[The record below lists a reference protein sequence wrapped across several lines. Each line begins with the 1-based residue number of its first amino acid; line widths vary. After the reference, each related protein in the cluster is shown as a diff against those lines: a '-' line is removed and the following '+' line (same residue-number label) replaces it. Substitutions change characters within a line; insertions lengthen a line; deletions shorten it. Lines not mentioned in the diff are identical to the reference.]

1 MKALEVKN
9 LKVIFPIEGG
19 IVRAVEGIDIEIEQ
33 GQCVAI
39 VGESGCGKSV
49 TSLAVMKLLSTPPAI
64 MRVDKLELGGVDI
77 KDLSDKQM
85 QKVRGKDV
93 SMVFQDALTALNPVM
108 TVGKQIDE
116 IFLAHGNLN
125 FETADGSGEKKHF
138 NRKKEAK
145 RRTIEALKLVGISD
159 AEVRY
164 KAYPHQLS
172 GGMRQRVLIAMAFA
186 CNPHLIIADEPTTA
200 LDVTIQAQVLDI
212 LKDLQKKQNTSLMLI
227 THDLSIVMN
236 MADEIYVMYSG
247 KIVERAKTRDLFV
260 RPLHPYTMGLLGS
273 IARLDD
279 KRGRFVQIPS
289 SLPCPFL
296 KPTGCYFHPRC
307 QYATDKCRQEMPV
320 LEKLEGG
327 RYVRCWH
334 YKEIDYAKK

>member
-1 MKALEVKN
+1 MKTLEVKN
-9 LKVIFPIEGG
+9 LKVIFPTEAG

-49 TSLAVMKLLSTPPAI
+49 TSLAVMKLLSTPPAV
-64 MRVDKLELGGVDI
+64 MRVDTLKLDGIDI
-77 KDLSDKQM
+77 RDLNDKQM

-93 SMVFQDALTALNPVM
+93 SMIFQDALTALNPVM

-116 IFLAHGNLN
+116 IFLVHGKEH
-125 FETADGSGEKKHF
+125 FKDESGAYLSKFK
-138 NRKKEAK
+138 RKKEAK

-186 CNPHLIIADEPTTA
+186 SNPSLIIADEPTTA

-212 LKDLQKKQNTSLMLI
+212 LKELQKEKNTSLMLI
-227 THDLSIVMN
+227 THDLSIVMS
-236 MADEIYVMYSG
+236 MADEIYVMYCG
-247 KIVERAKTRDLFV
+247 KIVERAKTRDLFKN
-260 RPLHPYTMGLLGS
+260 PLHPYTHGLLGS
-273 IARLDD
+273 VARIGDES
-279 KRGRFVQIPS
+279 KRFVQIPL
-289 SLPCPFL
+289 SLPSPMH
-296 KPTGCYFHPRC
+296 KPSGCYFHPRC
-307 QYATDKCRQEMPV
+307 VYATEKCREQMPQ
-320 LEKLEGG
+320 LETLEGG
-327 RYVRCWH
+327 RCVRCWN
-334 YKEIDYAKK
+334 YKEIHYDKQ

>member
-1 MKALEVKN
+1 MKTLEVKN
-9 LKVIFPIEGG
+9 LKVIFPTEAG

-64 MRVDKLELGGVDI
+64 MRADTLKLDGTDI
-77 KDLSDKQM
+77 RDLNDKQM

-93 SMVFQDALTALNPVM
+93 AMIFQDALTALNPVM

-116 IFLAHGNLN
+116 IFLAHGK
-125 FETADGSGEKKHF
+125 EHF
-138 NRKKEAK
+138 KDENGAYLSRFKRKKEAK
-145 RRTIEALKLVGISD
+145 RRTIEALKLVGISE
-159 AEVRY
+159 AELRY

-186 CNPHLIIADEPTTA
+186 SNPSLIIADEPTTA

-212 LKDLQKKQNTSLMLI
+212 LKELQKEKNTSLMLI

-236 MADEIYVMYSG
+236 MADEIYVMYCG
-247 KIVERAKTRDLFV
+247 KIVERAKTRDLFKN
-260 RPLHPYTMGLLGS
+260 PLHPYTHGLLGS
-273 IARLDD
+273 VARIGDES
-279 KRGRFVQIPS
+279 KRFVQIPL
-289 SLPCPFL
+289 SLPSPMH
-296 KPTGCYFHPRC
+296 KPSGCYFHPRC
-307 QYATDKCRQEMPV
+307 AYATEKCREQMPH
-320 LEKLEGG
+320 LETLEGG
-327 RYVRCWH
+327 RCVRCWN
-334 YKEIDYAKK
+334 YKEIRYDKQ